1 MSVIDDTFAWRRY
14 LPHLARPGQSYF
26 VTFCTYLRRELTPAE
41 RTIAL
46 ETCLHEHKTRYWL
59 HCACVMPDHVH
70 LIFTPFEC
78 TTMRIE
84 LQRMKRASA
93 HRISRVRDERDHV
106 WQREYF
112 DRILRSAEDIRTK
125 AEYICENPVRAGL
138 VERVDDYPWIWREW
152 VEGRL

>member
-1 MSVIDDTFAWRRY
+1 
-14 LPHLARPGQSYF
+14 
-26 VTFCTYLRRELTPAE
+26 
-41 RTIAL
+41 
-46 ETCLHEHKTRYWL
+46 
-59 HCACVMPDHVH
+59 
-70 LIFTPFEC
+70 
-78 TTMRIE
+78 
-84 LQRMKRASA
+84 
-93 HRISRVRDERDHV
+93 VRDERDHV